1 MSGLFTNTNTCERWV
16 SNMSEQYEWIM
27 WQLLSDSM
35 RLFLLTLWGFGIY
48 LAIRSARRFWQG
60 FREWERVHYG
70 DR

>member
-1 MSGLFTNTNTCERWV
+1 
-16 SNMSEQYEWIM
+16 MSEQTEWIM

-60 FREWERVHYG
+60 FKSWESERYPN
-70 DR
+70 R